1 MKEFKRRKE
10 NEIKKSK
17 NYSTLIINSA
27 KYGETKY
34 LVDSEDVENINKYRW
49 TTQINGN
56 QIYAVTYI
64 NAKMTTLHRFIM
76 NIVDADYNTVTDHI
90 DGNSLDC
97 RKSNLRVCSRRENSL
112 NKQATKRT
120 EGELSNVK
128 YVYADAGKYRV
139 RIGKVSKYFTVLSEA
154 IEFANKVSKE
164 LYGEFAITQ
173 EAK

>member
-1 MKEFKRRKE
+1 MKAFKRRKE

-27 KYGETKY
+27 KYGETLY
-34 LVDSEDVENINKYRW
+34 LIDTEDVERINKYRW

-56 QIYAVTYI
+56 QVYAVTYI
-64 NAKMTTLHRFIM
+64 NAKMTALHRFIM
-76 NIVDADYNTVTDHI
+76 DIVDADYNTVADHI

-120 EGELSNVK
+120 EGELAKIK
-128 YVYADAGKYRV
+128 YVYREQDYYRV
-139 RIGKVSKYFTVLSEA
+139 KIGKSSKYFKILNEA
-154 IEFANKVSKE
+154 IQYANKLSKE